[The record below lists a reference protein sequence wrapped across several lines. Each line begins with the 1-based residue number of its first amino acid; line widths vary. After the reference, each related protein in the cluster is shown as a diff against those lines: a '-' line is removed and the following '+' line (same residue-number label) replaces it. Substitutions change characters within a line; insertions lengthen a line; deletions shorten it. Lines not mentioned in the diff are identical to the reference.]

1 MVWMYNAIF
10 KAFKSV
16 INYSTI
22 RHSSLTLF
30 YYNERK
36 GKKVCEKKIDEKK
49 KNEREW
55 KIRLLGR
62 DKKNEIIRKKWY
74 GR

>member
-1 MVWMYNAIF
+1 MYNAIF

-36 GKKVCEKKIDEKK
+36 GNKVCEKKKKMKESEK
-49 KNEREW
+49 
-55 KIRLLGR
+55 
-62 DKKNEIIRKKWY
+62 
-74 GR
+74 

>member
-1 MVWMYNAIF
+1 MYNAIF

-49 KNEREW
+49 KKMKESE
-55 KIRLLGR
+55 K
-62 DKKNEIIRKKWY
+62 
-74 GR
+74 